1 MSAVFNVKGNVY
13 IEKQI
18 EIKGGAV
25 QFIDNH
31 NDQEKQL
38 KDKADIIIPAEFNS
52 EIALAIYEKLKAAQI
67 LDDNLQPLCSRP
79 KAALLAQEL
88 SERLGI
94 KHTWTIYEK
103 MWHRENMRND
113 LQKALER
120 KETGNYI
127 FVIREILDND

>member
-38 KDKADIIIPAEFNS
+38 KNSAEMIIPAEFHS
-52 EIALAIYEKLKAAQI
+52 EKALAIYEKLKAAKI
-67 LDDNLQPLCSRP
+67 LDDQLQPLCSRP
-79 KAALLAQEL
+79 KAALLAQEI
-88 SERLGI
+88 SNRLGI

-103 MWHRENMRND
+103 MWHRDNMRND

-120 KETGNYI
+120 KETGDY
-127 FVIREILDND
+127 VSTIREALK